1 MGPVG
6 QGPGKLLGLGWRK
19 YRERLNNGSFKQRE
33 RQLHSGLVSVLKFK
47 VIGRSEVRKASRARW

>member
-19 YRERLNNGSFKQRE
+19 YRDRLNNSHLSKEKDNYTQD
-33 RQLHSGLVSVLKFK
+33 
-47 VIGRSEVRKASRARW
+47 W